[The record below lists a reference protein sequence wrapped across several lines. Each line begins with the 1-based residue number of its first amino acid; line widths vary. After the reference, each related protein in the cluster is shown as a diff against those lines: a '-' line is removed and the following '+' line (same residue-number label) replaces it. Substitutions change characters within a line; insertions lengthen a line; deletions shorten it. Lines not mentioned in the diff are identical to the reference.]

1 MKLLQPI
8 VVGCIAAALLAPACE
23 AQRRPPLSGPVEP
36 IGNDAPRTTGWK
48 PVEVASGLAH
58 PWAIAWLP
66 DGSALI
72 TERPGRIR
80 MLNADGTLHPDPV
93 GGVPEVYAQRQGGLM
108 DVILHP
114 EYEDNGWIYFS
125 FSHGT
130 ARENHTRIVRAKLK
144 DHALADLEVL
154 FTTEPAKS
162 GGFHFGC
169 RMVFLPDGTL
179 LFGVGEGASQDRSQ
193 DMSVHWGKMLR
204 IMDDGSEAT
213 DNPYQA
219 RIDAKQEIYSYGH
232 RNPQGIAIHPET
244 GTVYSTE
251 HGPRG
256 GDELNII
263 KPGLNYGWPEA
274 TYGYEYHGPRV
285 SENTALP
292 GMEDPVVV
300 WTPSIAASGLA
311 FYTGDKFPDWKG
323 DLFAGGLILQQVR
336 RVIMDGE
343 EIVGHEIMQ
352 FNERIRDVR
361 MGPDGYLYVLT
372 DERNGKLL
380 RIEPADAA
388 AEDESGAD
396 EGEDDSE

>member
-1 MKLLQPI
+1 MKIKLFIAMTVSSSLLCAPSFAQQLP
-8 VVGCIAAALLAPACE
+8 LLE
-23 AQRRPPLSGPVEP
+23 GPVEQ
-36 IGNDAPRTTGWK
+36 IGNDVPKTTGWK
-48 PVEVASGLAH
+48 PVQVASGLRH

-80 MLNADGTLHPDPV
+80 MLNPDGTLHPDPIR
-93 GGVPEVYAQRQGGLM
+93 GVPEVFAQRQGGLM

-114 EYEDNGWIYFS
+114 EYEENGWIYLS
-125 FSHGT
+125 YSHGT
-130 ARENHTRIVRAKLK
+130 ARENHTRIVRAKLE

-169 RMVFLPDGTL
+169 RMVFMQDGTL
-179 LFGVGEGASQDRSQ
+179 LFGVGEGARQERSQ

-204 IMDDGSEAT
+204 IMDDGSPAT
-213 DNPYQA
+213 DNPFQA
-219 RIDAKQEIYSYGH
+219 RIDALQEIYSYGH
-232 RNPQGIAIHPET
+232 RNPQGMAVHPET
-244 GTVYSTE
+244 GAVYATE

-256 GDELNII
+256 GDELNVVE
-263 KPGLNYGWPEA
+263 PGKNYGWPEV

-285 SENTALP
+285 SEHTALP
-292 GMEDPVVV
+292 GMEDPIVV

-311 FYTGDKFPDWKG
+311 FYTGDHFPEWKG
-323 DLFAGGLILQQVR
+323 DLFAGGLVLRQVR

-343 EIVGHEIMQ
+343 RVVGHEVMQ

-361 MGPDGYLYVLT
+361 QGPDGYLYVLT
-372 DERNGKLL
+372 DERNGKLI
-380 RIEPADAA
+380 RIEPA
-388 AEDESGAD
+388 ES
-396 EGEDDSE
+396 DSENED